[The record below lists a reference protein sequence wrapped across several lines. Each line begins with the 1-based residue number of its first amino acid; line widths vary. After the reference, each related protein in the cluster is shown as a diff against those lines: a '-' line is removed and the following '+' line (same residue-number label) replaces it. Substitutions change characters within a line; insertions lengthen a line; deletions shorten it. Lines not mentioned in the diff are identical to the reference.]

1 MRTAC
6 FIAILICLSCCK
18 HSHMEMQNGKDFD
31 TKLEELILFEKKINQ
46 EYYLKVDV
54 PKEVLEYRLT
64 YMGSVENNEK
74 EKLNF
79 IYFTKY
85 SGLYEDSKR
94 ANSVIVIY
102 KNQKRLGHYYV
113 GGGFN
118 KTPIISRN
126 EMIVG
131 YDEDNCNQFTRI
143 CFRDSIPQEIF
154 ICCRIDKGKQ
164 FGDVYHFEKSIK

>member
-74 EKLNF
+74 ESLILFILLN
-79 IYFTKY
+79 IQVSMKIQR
-85 SGLYEDSKR
+85 EQ
-94 ANSVIVIY
+94 I
-102 KNQKRLGHYYV
+102 Q
-113 GGGFN
+113 
-118 KTPIISRN
+118 
-126 EMIVG
+126 
-131 YDEDNCNQFTRI
+131 
-143 CFRDSIPQEIF
+143 
-154 ICCRIDKGKQ
+154 
-164 FGDVYHFEKSIK
+164 